1 MAQKTIPE
9 LNAISELEDTDVLP
23 VDNGT
28 QTYKATVAQ
37 LKNAVTA
44 NSDFQESASAATVA
58 NTANNTWADVT
69 GLSVTIE
76 TDGNTPVFVGVQGN
90 RASGDRDVQAGI
102 YFSTTDAD
110 FAGAFAFVR
119 NTESTDTFFFANLVG
134 QGAIVSNVRVLPGAL
149 WMIDEP
155 PAGVHT
161 YRLTY
166 LAVSSGTHSLNVENI
181 RLAAYKLAPLG
192 S

>member
-9 LNAISELEDTDVLP
+9 LNAIAELEDTDLIP

-28 QTYKATVAQ
+28 QTYKATLAQ
-37 LKNAVTA
+37 VKEVLSQT
-44 NSDFQESASAATVA
+44 SDFQESASAATVA

-69 GLSVTIE
+69 GLAVTIE
-76 TDGNTPVFVGVQGN
+76 TDGNTPVFVGLQGN
-90 RASGDRDVQAGI
+90 RALGDRADAAQI
-102 YFSTTDAD
+102 YFSTTDGD
-110 FAGAFAFVR
+110 FVGALAFVR
-119 NTESTDTFFFANLVG
+119 NTESEDTFFFSNLLG
-134 QGAIVSNVRVLPGAL
+134 QGLVTANSRNSPGSF
-149 WMIDEP
+149 WIIDEP
-155 PAGVHT
+155 PAGEHT

-181 RLAAYKLAPLG
+181 RLVAYKLAPLA